1 MNFDEAIH
9 KHAEWKLKFRSA
21 ISRQE
26 QLDTATIAKDN
37 CCVLGNWLHGDGKLK
52 FGTKPEFKAV
62 LDLHKT
68 FHVEAGKV
76 SQLINSKKY
85 AEAEQAL
92 GAGTRYGDA
101 SNAVGSALI
110 VLKKAAA

>member
-9 KHAEWKLKFRSA
+9 KHAEWKLKFRTA
-21 ISRQE
+21 ITRQE

-37 CCVLGNWLHGDGKLK
+37 CCALGNWLYGDGRLK

-62 LDLHKT
+62 LDLHKA

-76 SQLINSKKY
+76 SQLINAKKF
-85 AEAEQAL
+85 AEAEKAL
-92 GAGTRYGDA
+92 GAATPYGNV
-101 SNAVGSALI
+101 SNAVCSAL
-110 VLKKAAA
+110 VALKKAAG